1 MSAPAPM
8 AAPSGASRLFA
19 VVRDVLPYA
28 GLIVLIVY
36 FSFASDFFLNTRNFE
51 RMATDSA
58 TLILVA
64 LGMTLV
70 ILVAE
75 IDLSVGAVVALLA
88 VIAAQVMAAGMPWY
102 AAVMV
107 AVTIGMAIGL
117 VNGAITVIG
126 EIPSFIVTLGMMA
139 IANGLAYVFTGS
151 ISVAIM
157 DDVFLDLFYS
167 DQLFGLPVPLLIVV
181 IAFALCVILL
191 GGTAFGRELFA
202 IGTNME
208 AARLSGIA
216 VRRRKIAVFVIMG
229 LLVGIGAVLSA
240 SRLGS
245 GAPGSS
251 PALTLDAIAAVI
263 IGGASL
269 FGGKASMVRTLL
281 GALLIAVLNN
291 GMVLLNVNVDS
302 QYIIKG
308 LIILLAVVLERLA
321 ARGRP

>member
-1 MSAPAPM
+1 MADTREQTGTAPLSLA
-8 AAPSGASRLFA
+8 GL
-19 VVRDVLPYA
+19 VRDVLPYA
-28 GLIVLIVY
+28 GLILLVAY
-36 FSFASDFFLNTRNFE
+36 FSFASDFFFNTRNFE
-51 RMATDSA
+51 RLATDSA

-64 LGMTLV
+64 LGMTAV
-70 ILVAE
+70 ILIAE
-75 IDLSVGAVVALLA
+75 IDLSVGAVVALLS

-102 AAVMV
+102 AAVAV
-107 AVTIGMAIGL
+107 ALTVSVTIGL
-117 VNGAITVIG
+117 VNGVITVIG
-126 EIPSFIVTLGMMA
+126 QIPSFIVTLGMMA
-139 IANGLAYVFTGS
+139 IANGLAFVFTGS

-157 DDVFLDLFYS
+157 DDTFLDLFYS
-167 DQLFGLPVPLLIVV
+167 DKIAGLPVPLVIVIV
-181 IAFALCVILL
+181 AFAACTAML
-191 GGTAFGRELFA
+191 GRTAFGRELFA
-202 IGTNME
+202 IGTNAE
-208 AARLSGIA
+208 AARLSGVA
-216 VRRRKIAVFVIMG
+216 VRRNKILVFAIMG

-269 FGGKASMVRTLL
+269 FGGRASMVRTLL

-291 GMVLLNVNVDS
+291 GMVLLNINVDS

-321 ARGRP
+321 ARGRSA

>member
-1 MSAPAPM
+1 MRNPAASA
-8 AAPSGASRLFA
+8 STNGHTRLFTLL
-19 VVRDVLPYA
+19 RDLLPYA
-28 GLIVLIVY
+28 GLIALIVY

-51 RMATDSA
+51 RLITDSA

-70 ILVAE
+70 ILLGE
-75 IDLSVGAVVALLA
+75 IDLSVGAVVALLS
-88 VIAAQVMAAGMPWY
+88 VIAAQALASGVPWY
-102 AAVMV
+102 GAVLI
-107 AVTIGMAIGL
+107 AILIGTAIGL
-117 VNGAITVIG
+117 VNGVITVIG
-126 EIPSFIVTLGMMA
+126 QIPSFIVTLGMMA

-157 DDVFLDLFYS
+157 DDIFLDLFYS
-167 DQLFGLPVPLLIVV
+167 DTVLGIPVPLWIVV
-181 IAFALCVILL
+181 IAFVSCLVLL
-191 GGTAFGRELFA
+191 ERTVFGRELFA
-202 IGTNME
+202 VGTNME
-208 AARLSGIA
+208 AARLSGVA
-216 VRRRKIAVFVIMG
+216 VRRRKITVFAIMG
-229 LLVGIGAVLSA
+229 LLVGLAAVLSA

-269 FGGKASMVRTLL
+269 FGGKASITRTLL

-291 GMVLLNVNVDS
+291 GMVLLNINVDS

-308 LIILLAVVLERLA
+308 TIILIAVVLERLA
-321 ARGRP
+321 SRAGS